1 MHHGCMSHVL
11 SPTRGDHYRYLSR
24 DAEGSPPTTDGGY
37 GAVDAERWQATNDC
51 GKRER
56 ERG

>member
-11 SPTRGDHYRYLSR
+11 SPTRGDRYRYLSR
-24 DAEGSPPTTDGGY
+24 DAEGSPPTADGGY
-37 GAVDAERWQATNDC
+37 GAVDAERRQATNNC

-56 ERG
+56 G